1 MRPHAGPPQRGR
13 VQHWPGRHRT
23 WSPLRTHSTVVA
35 LIPVRWSFP
44 PLWYSRLSQ
53 HRSQSRR
60 PAGGAAAARA
70 APRLRRRQATGS
82 MATGRRMRRLP
93 RLLKALPPA
102 AARSLPLQACVR
114 QRSTGTCG
122 ARPRGGGEAVT
133 PRQLEVGTIRVS
145 HRHMA
150 TLPDATPPPGA
161 GDESQA
167 EPRGRSS
174 SERGRK
180 SDSGCVWPRHTEH
193 VARPSP
199 ADLSPSAAV
208 WTWASPSSPLW
219 PWSP

>member
-53 HRSQSRR
+53 DRSQSRR

-114 QRSTGTCG
+114 QRSTWTCG

-145 HRHMA
+145 HPWRLFQTPRRHPGLA
-150 TLPDATPPPGA
+150 TRARLSRVAGAALSEAARATAGA
-161 GDESQA
+161 CGLT
-167 EPRGRSS
+167 
-174 SERGRK
+174 
-180 SDSGCVWPRHTEH
+180 HTH
-193 VARPSP
+193 KVSARRRLTLSP
-199 ADLSPSAAV
+199 AAAV